1 MDKKMTSGQIA
12 KKAGVSQKAVRL
24 YDEKGLL
31 KPADYSEGNYRL
43 YDEASLKILEKIVA
57 LKQIG
62 FSLEEIRDS
71 LVTGK
76 AENVKEA
83 LKIQLK
89 QMEEK
94 RYQIEKVILS
104 INRTLERKNDE
115 LDWDDVADI
124 VLNVSQD
131 IKADERHFDALKH
144 TGKEQ
149 DWYEKIYK
157 SLNIR
162 ENEKVLDLGCGFA
175 KLWRNNWEDIPKG
188 TKVSGYDLHGSWADD
203 FENFIRENKDRLAGG
218 VKIDLQFEDL
228 EDEKTWKMINKDKD
242 YSLIVAHYINYEL
255 KDPETFVERACAVLS
270 DDGMFSFNGAGLS
283 SWHIFFK
290 NAFDEMS
297 IKAGFIEDGLK
308 EQERMQNECTS
319 MLQRHFK
326 RVEKIT
332 LSNMWHYS
340 DVCELIAKI
349 KDIFKDQEKFIC
361 KYQDKIESFFLK
373 KIEDEGEILIEI
385 GSSFWHCYKR

>member
-1 MDKKMTSGQIA
+1 MDKKMTSGEIA

-83 LKIQLK
+83 LKIQLR

-149 DWYEKIYK
+149 DWYEKIFE
-157 SLNIR
+157 SLNIH

-175 KLWRNNWEDIPKG
+175 KLWRNNWEDIPRG
-188 TKVSGYDLHGSWADD
+188 TKVIGYDMHGSWADD
-203 FENFIRENKDRLAGG
+203 FENYIRENKDRLPGG
-218 VKIDLQFEDL
+218 VNIDLIFEDL
-228 EDEKTWKMINKDKD
+228 EDEKTWQMIKKDKD

-255 KDPETFVERACAVLS
+255 KDPETFVKRACSVLS
-270 DDGMFSFNGAGLS
+270 DDGMFSFNGAGIS

-290 NAFDEMS
+290 KAFDEMN
-297 IKAGFIEDGLK
+297 IKADFIEDGLK
-308 EQERMQNECTS
+308 EQEKTQNECMS
-319 MLQRHFK
+319 MLERHFK

-332 LSNMWHYS
+332 LSNVWHYT
-340 DVCELIAKI
+340 DARELTAKL

-361 KYQDKIESFFLK
+361 RYEDKIESFFLK
-373 KIEDEGEILIEI
+373 KIEDKGEILIEI
-385 GSSFWHCYKR
+385 GSSFWHCYKK

>member
-1 MDKKMTSGQIA
+1 MDKKMTSGEIA

-83 LKIQLK
+83 LKIQLR

-144 TGKEQ
+144 TGREQ
-149 DWYEKIYK
+149 DWYEKIFE
-157 SLNIR
+157 SLDIH

-175 KLWRNNWEDIPKG
+175 KLWRNNWEDIPRG
-188 TKVSGYDLHGSWADD
+188 TKVIGYDMHGSWADD
-203 FENFIRENKDRLAGG
+203 FENYIRENEDRLPGG
-218 VKIDLQFEDL
+218 VKIDLIFEDL
-228 EDEKTWKMINKDKD
+228 EDEKTWQMIKKDKD
-242 YSLIVAHYINYEL
+242 YSLIIARYINYEL
-255 KDPETFVERACAVLS
+255 KDPETFVKRACSVLS
-270 DDGMFSFNGAGLS
+270 DDGMFSFNGAGIS

-290 NAFDEMS
+290 KAFDEMN
-297 IKAGFIEDGLK
+297 IKADFIEDGLK
-308 EQERMQNECTS
+308 EQEKTQNECMS
-319 MLQRHFK
+319 MLERHFK

-332 LSNMWHYS
+332 LSNMWHYT
-340 DVCELIAKI
+340 DARELTAKL

-361 KYQDKIESFFLK
+361 RYEDKIESFFLK
-373 KIEDEGEILIEI
+373 KIEDKGEILIEI
-385 GSSFWHCYKR
+385 GSSFWHCYKK

>member
-1 MDKKMTSGQIA
+1 MDKKMTSGEIA

-83 LKIQLK
+83 LKIQLR

-144 TGKEQ
+144 TGREQ
-149 DWYEKIYK
+149 DWYEKIFE
-157 SLNIR
+157 SLDIH

-175 KLWRNNWEDIPKG
+175 KLWRNNWEDIPRG
-188 TKVSGYDLHGSWADD
+188 TKVIGYDMHGSWADD
-203 FENFIRENKDRLAGG
+203 FENYIRENEDRLPGG
-218 VKIDLQFEDL
+218 VMIDLIFEDL
-228 EDEKTWKMINKDKD
+228 EDEKTWQMIKKDKD
-242 YSLIVAHYINYEL
+242 YSLIIAHYINYEL
-255 KDPETFVERACAVLS
+255 KDPETFVKRACSVLS
-270 DDGMFSFNGAGLS
+270 DDGMFSFNGAGIS

-290 NAFDEMS
+290 KAFDEMN
-297 IKAGFIEDGLK
+297 IKADFIEDGLK
-308 EQERMQNECTS
+308 EQEKTQNECMS
-319 MLQRHFK
+319 MLERHFK

-332 LSNMWHYS
+332 LSNMWHYT
-340 DVCELIAKI
+340 DARELTAKL

-361 KYQDKIESFFLK
+361 RYEDKIESFFLK
-373 KIEDEGEILIEI
+373 KIEDKGEILIEI
-385 GSSFWHCYKR
+385 GSSFWHCYKK